1 MSALPRSC
9 IYRDFG
15 RPSAFAVR
23 KIVIIFWYFW
33 ALVIV
38 ATTSWDSCSLKRL
51 LKRLPSTF
59 ASVDPCENDFS
70 CSSCSMVMEL
80 QMLRSIS
87 KYLLS
92 FVKDVMAA
100 LICFKK
106 LLFSMPEIS
115 LVEQRLCCA

>member
-1 MSALPRSC
+1 
-9 IYRDFG
+9 
-15 RPSAFAVR
+15 
-23 KIVIIFWYFW
+23 
-33 ALVIV
+33 
-38 ATTSWDSCSLKRL
+38 
-51 LKRLPSTF
+51 
-59 ASVDPCENDFS
+59 
-70 CSSCSMVMEL
+70 MVMEL

-92 FVKDVMAA
+92 LVKDVMAA